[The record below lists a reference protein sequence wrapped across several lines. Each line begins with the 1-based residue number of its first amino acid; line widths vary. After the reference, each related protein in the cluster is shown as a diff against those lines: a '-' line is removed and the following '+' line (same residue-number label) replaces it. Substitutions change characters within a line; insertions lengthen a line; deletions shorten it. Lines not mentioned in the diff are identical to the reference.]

1 MTGTKRIIQ
10 LLALIGLAAPAAAQ
24 ERAAAPVGTLRGFVV
39 DSIRGGPLQGATV
52 AVQGIQGLAFTDSLG
67 EYQIGNIPPGEYRV
81 ALFDALL
88 DTLGI
93 TVLSHPA
100 RFAGG
105 DTVEL
110 NLAIPSPRTII
121 AAKCGPAQGMES
133 AAFGQVRDAVTGD
146 PIAGARVILGWVELA
161 VSRETGF
168 RHDPKQRVAVSDAE
182 GQYRICGLPAGL
194 TADAYAEIGGKRTGY
209 VQLAFG
215 GSAMAT
221 ATFLIP
227 PTPPLASGASP
238 TDSARARAGASSVR
252 GVVTDETGKP
262 VAGAHVSIAEGSS
275 AAVTD
280 PGGRFA
286 LDGQPAGTQAL
297 LVRRLGYLPAQVT
310 VNLTPSVSRVVSVS
324 LGRHVPV
331 LEDVRVQARGDAAL
345 AEVGFTRRKRQ
356 GAGQYLERADIERRN
371 ALRLEHLFSGI
382 RGLRVVGDEV
392 RGQPE
397 GAGYRCVRFFIDGQQ
412 WRGGPPGDFV
422 LPSEVAAIEVYSR
435 TMAPGEFQ
443 SFGDCETV
451 VIWTKWRLRR

>member
-1 MTGTKRIIQ
+1 MTRTKRIIQ

-39 DSIRGGPLQGATV
+39 DSVRGGPLQGATV

-67 EYQIGNIPPGEYRV
+67 EYQLGNIPPGEYRV

-88 DTLGI
+88 DTLDI

-100 RFAGG
+100 RFTGG

-110 NLAIPSPRTII
+110 DLAIPSARTII
-121 AAKCGPAQGMES
+121 GAKCGPAQGMES

-146 PIAGARVILGWVELA
+146 PIGGARVILGWVELA
-161 VSRETGF
+161 VSKETGF
-168 RHDPKQRVAVSDAE
+168 RHDPKQRVGVSDVD

-215 GSAMAT
+215 SSAMAV

-227 PTPPLASGASP
+227 PEPPLVAG
-238 TDSARARAGASSVR
+238 DSARARPGASRVR
-252 GVVTDETGKP
+252 GVVTDESGRP
-262 VAGAHVSIAEGSS
+262 VAGAHVSIAEGNS

-280 PGGRFA
+280 SGGRFA
-286 LDGQPAGTQAL
+286 LEGQPAGTQAL

-371 ALRLEHLFSGI
+371 ALRLEHLFTGI

-397 GAGYRCVRFFIDGQQ
+397 GSGYRCVRFFIDGQQ
-412 WRGGPPGDFV
+412 WRGGSPGDFV